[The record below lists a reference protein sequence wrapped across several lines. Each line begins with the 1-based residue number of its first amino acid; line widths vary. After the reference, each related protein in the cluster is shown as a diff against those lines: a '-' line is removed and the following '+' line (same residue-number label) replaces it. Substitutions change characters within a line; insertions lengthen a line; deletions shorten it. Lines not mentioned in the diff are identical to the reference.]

1 MPLLLSGAMLV
12 TVSMPCIRE
21 RWSLFAFGVLGGGNT
36 CLLRDS
42 ASTSASSMR
51 LSFERFLRA
60 IKQEALTDTQTG
72 IPIGMIAHLACLA
85 HHQRGTRGISFG
97 RLACI
102 VAHNLVMAAMA
113 FSGRIARVYTA
124 GDDLLVPCLI
134 LAIAED
140 AALHPVGA
148 FGVAPARVPAL
159 FRLEIAQVLKNEKRS
174 SMLSGELD
182 NARTHQ
188 MGKRLIT
195 VSELAPEG
203 GIVLLVFR
211 QDASLATVDCNTSQ
225 LALPKARY
233 LSATADEAGSEDGAF
248 DSLDGAD
255 GNLFTQIEI
264 NGADL
269 RFRVSDL
276 FYCFGWYGEGL
287 FERGMQP
294 PLLPMPDELGTSQL
308 KPCWQIAGQG
318 ADFDPA
324 PARSGPDFERDA
336 VLAPVPP
343 LSRVEGSRLVPGA
356 RRNRRALPEWL
367 LLFSRACWPGFVL
380 LLTRPPLFER
390 GEEGASRAKC
400 RIDSG
405 ASEHGRDIW
414 RDLRKCHDGCRVR
427 LRGMGESFQGR
438 ERLSIGEGKHT
449 LMSLDDFKVEGD
461 NTIKES
467 MICREVV
474 GMLCPVVQ
482 CRSYRAGRLCHVCFL
497 LALHLWLSIA

>member
-21 RWSLFAFGVLGGGNT
+21 RWSLFAFGVLGAGHT
-36 CLLRDS
+36 CLFRDS

-51 LSFERFLRA
+51 LFFERFLRA
-60 IKQEALTDTQTG
+60 LKQEALTDTQTG

-102 VAHNLVMAAMA
+102 VAHNLIMAAMA
-113 FSGRIARVYTA
+113 LSGRIARVYTA

-134 LAIAED
+134 LTIAED

-159 FRLEIAQVLKNEKRS
+159 FRFEIAQVLKNEKRS

-211 QDASLATVDCNTSQ
+211 QDASLATVDCNTSE

-367 LLFSRACWPGFVL
+367 LLFSRAGWPGFVL
-380 LLTRPPLFER
+380 LFTRPPLFER

-405 ASEHGRDIW
+405 ASEQGRDIW
-414 RDLRKCHDGCRVR
+414 RDLRKWHDGCRVR

-438 ERLSIGEGKHT
+438 ERLSIGEGKDT

-482 CRSYRAGRLCHVCFL
+482 
-497 LALHLWLSIA
+497 